1 MNFWDTV
8 MEKWNGFRRS
18 AGPFWEKTKNA
29 SGKVWKVLSSIWV
42 TLVAMKKVFIG
53 APVAV
58 AAMMLAINNQAKLPE
73 VVGLNLQNNGAF
85 SIQIARE
92 IAVLGPLAVT
102 ALCLLLVFCSRR
114 TLTPWLVSVFSLAL
128 PVLILVINTFPG

>member
-1 MNFWDTV
+1 MAQSLKHQAMTLSIANAYTRALGFVLRIFSARLMGAEAMGV
-8 MEKWNGFRRS
+8 MEM
-18 AGPFWEKTKNA
+18 A
-29 SGKVWKVLSSIWV
+29 SS
-42 TLVAMKKVFIG
+42 
-53 APVAV
+53 
-58 AAMMLAINNQAKLPE
+58 AMMLAINNQAKLPE

>member
-8 MEKWNGFRRS
+8 MDKWNGFRRS
-18 AGPFWEKTKNA
+18 AAPFWAKTRVVLNKI
-29 SGKVWKVLSSIWV
+29 WKVLCAVWT
-42 TLVAMKKVFIG
+42 TLVALKKVFI
-53 APVAV
+53 AVPVA
-58 AAMMLAINNQAKLPE
+58 AGAMILAIHNQANLPK
-73 VVGLNLQNNGAF
+73 VVGLDLQNNGAF

-128 PVLILVINTFPG
+128 PVLILVLNTFPG